1 MRSNDG
7 RPYRD
12 MHWLGWVVFAL
23 VLVAIVAFFGTMLA
37 SGYYMPM
44 MVAGYPFYGWF
55 FFPFGFAFFVISAV
69 IVFRLIFWGFG
80 GWGWRRRYWHSAPYG
95 YGDAQ
100 EILRQ
105 RYARGEIT
113 KDQFDQMMKD
123 IEHH

>member
-1 MRSNDG
+1 M
-7 RPYRD
+7 
-12 MHWLGWVVFAL
+12 
-23 VLVAIVAFFGTMLA
+23 
-37 SGYYMPM
+37 
-44 MVAGYPFYGWF
+44 
-55 FFPFGFAFFVISAV
+55 
-69 IVFRLIFWGFG
+69 IFWGFG